1 MTNDN
6 EEKAL
11 VDKLTEAR
19 IALNAH
25 VAETRKRKLEQNR
38 LEQEL
43 ANAEQSAVDYMLDNG
58 LLQTDKMKITISR
71 SVEIEDVDAVPER
84 YIRTKITKEPNKI
97 LIREEKP
104 DANWYAIKTNYNITT
119 LG

>member
-11 VDKLTEAR
+11 VDKLTGAR

-25 VAETRKRKLEQNR
+25 VAETRKRKMEQNR
-38 LEQEL
+38 LEKEL
-43 ANAEQSAVDYMLDNG
+43 ETAEQAAVNYMLDNG
-58 LLQTDKMKITISR
+58 LLQTERMRLGISR
-71 SVEIEDVDAVPER
+71 SVDIEDVEAVPDEF
-84 YIRTKITKEPNKI
+84 IRTKITKEPNKI
-97 LIREEKP
+97 LIKEAKP
-104 DANWYAIKTNYNITT
+104 LGNWYTIKTNYNITT